1 MKRSAATLVFLALL
15 TAAAFS
21 AASGARAQ
29 EVFQYRHRVGQR
41 FRVEGY
47 VDESIYR
54 NNALVKSVR
63 FKNIGNLTV
72 SRVSGDRAFHEGS
85 FVTYRSDTTPD
96 DFVLEREYP
105 TEFYRDRYGNYEI
118 ADAYF
123 MPVVR
128 GVPTFPAQP
137 LDVGDQWKSKA
148 YEAHDFHDAFGIA
161 KPVIFP
167 AAVSYQYLGNMTING
182 EKIAKLSINYVINHT
197 LNYQEEASVEVPLPY
212 RIVGYFNQLF
222 FWNLDRGLPHS
233 YKENFDYIFI
243 MSSGE
248 IFEYAGSSSGAL
260 TVSDGPGEEDT
271 QVETIKNRLKVNIPS
286 VEVTKTD
293 QGIVINIGEI
303 LFKFD
308 SDDLTAEAS
317 RDLDNIVD
325 VLKDFQDRN
334 IRVIGHTDSTGPEDY
349 NLNLSLRR
357 AKRTAVELKN
367 RVPGFGDRIT
377 FIGLGE
383 SKPIADNGTE
393 EGRRKNRRVEIIILK
408 K

>member
-1 MKRSAATLVFLALL
+1 MVFVSASVL
-15 TAAAFS
+15 
-21 AASGARAQ
+21 RAQ
-29 EVFQYRHRVGQR
+29 EVFQYRHKAGQQ
-41 FRVEGY
+41 FRIEGY

-54 NNALVKSVR
+54 NNVLVKSVR

-72 SRVSGDRAFHEGS
+72 SRVFGDRALHEGS
-85 FVTYRSDTTPD
+85 FVSYRSDKIPD

-105 TEFYRDRYGNYEI
+105 TVFYRDRYGNVEI
-118 ADAYF
+118 ADVYF

-128 GVPTFPAQP
+128 GVPTFPVNP
-137 LDVGDQWKSKA
+137 LEVGDQWKSKA
-148 YEAHDFHDAFGIA
+148 YEAHDFRDAYGIE
-161 KPVIFP
+161 KPVVFP
-167 AAVSYQYLGNMTING
+167 ASVSYQYLGNVTVDG
-182 EKIAKLSINYVINHT
+182 EKVAKLSINYIINHT
-197 LNYQEEASVEVPLPY
+197 LTYQAELSAGVPIPY
-212 RIVGYFNQLF
+212 RVVGYFNQLF

-233 YKENFDYIFI
+233 YKENFDYVFI

-248 IFEYAGSSSGAL
+248 IFEYAGSSSGSLA
-260 TVSDGPGEEDT
+260 VSGGIGEDVT
-271 QVETIKNRLKVNIPS
+271 QIESIKNKLKVNIPS
-286 VEVTKTD
+286 VEVTQTD

-308 SDDLTAEAS
+308 SDELTSEAD
-317 RDLDNIVD
+317 RDLENIVD

-357 AKRTAVELKN
+357 AKRTAVEIKN
-367 RVPGFGDRIT
+367 RAPGFGDKIT

-393 EGRRKNRRVEIIILK
+393 EGRKKNRRVEIIILK

>member
-1 MKRSAATLVFLALL
+1 MKRTSATLVYLAFFTAATLA
-15 TAAAFS
+15 
-21 AASGARAQ
+21 AASGVRAQ
-29 EVFQYRHRVGQR
+29 EVFQYKHRVGQR
-41 FRVEGY
+41 LRVEGY

-54 NNALVKSVR
+54 NNVLVKSVR
-63 FKNIGNLTV
+63 FRNTGNLTV

-85 FVTYRSDTTPD
+85 FVTYRSDTIPD

-105 TEFYRDRYGNYEI
+105 TEFYRDKYGNYEI
-118 ADAYF
+118 ADVYF

-128 GVPTFPAQP
+128 GVPTFPVNP
-137 LDVGDQWKSKA
+137 LEVGDQWRSKA
-148 YEAHDFHDAFGIA
+148 HEAHDFRDAYGIG
-161 KPVIFP
+161 KPVLFP
-167 AAVSYQYLGNMTING
+167 ASVSYQYLGNMTVNG
-182 EKIAKLSINYVINHT
+182 EKVAKLSINYVINHT
-197 LNYQEEASVEVPLPY
+197 LTYQAEMSADVPLPY
-212 RIVGYFNQLF
+212 RVVGYFNQLF

-233 YKENFDYIFI
+233 YKENFDYVFI

-248 IFEYAGSSSGAL
+248 IFEYTGSSSGSL
-260 TVSDGPGEEDT
+260 TVSGGPGEDET
-271 QVETIKNRLKVNIPS
+271 QIETIKNRLKVNIPS
-286 VEVTKTD
+286 VEVTQTE

-308 SDDLTAEAS
+308 SDDLTTEAS
-317 RDLDNIVD
+317 GDLDNIVD

-334 IRVIGHTDSTGPEDY
+334 IRVIGHTDSVGPEDY

-357 AKRTAVELKN
+357 ARRTAVELKK

-393 EGRRKNRRVEIIILK
+393 EGRKKNRRVEIIILK